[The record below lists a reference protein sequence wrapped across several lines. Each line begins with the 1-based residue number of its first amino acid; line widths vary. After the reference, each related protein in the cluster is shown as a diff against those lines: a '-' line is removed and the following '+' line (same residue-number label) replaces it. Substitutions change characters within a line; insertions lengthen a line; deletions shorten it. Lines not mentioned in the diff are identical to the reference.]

1 MHGPDGRD
9 YQNRI
14 TYLEVVEPERLVYKH
29 GGDEDLEP
37 VSFQTTVTFVPQ
49 DSKTM
54 VTMRA
59 VFPTAEERNRLVK
72 EYGAVEGGE
81 QTLARLDEH
90 LSGAA
95 RSSPTSRAF
104 VISRVFDAPR
114 DLVWKAQIEKFPY
127 SGVAAA

>member
-49 DSKTM
+49 GSKTM

-59 VFPTAEERNRLVK
+59 VFPTAEERNRVRNMERK
-72 EYGAVEGGE
+72 
-81 QTLARLDEH
+81 
-90 LSGAA
+90 AA
-95 RSSPTSRAF
+95 SRRSRASTSTF
-104 VISRVFDAPR
+104 QARPEAAQPRAP
-114 DLVWKAQIEKFPY
+114 
-127 SGVAAA
+127 S